1 MIRAFSSESL
11 PRTRSGAET
20 GSRLENASNE
30 ESRAPFRFYR
40 NGKGSGA
47 RAKLRG
53 DRRTSA
59 WKPRYRLARYTA
71 SICLLV
77 LGSAAADARSLEIIT
92 ERGALTLCANPNA
105 LPFASKTGSVPGF
118 QIELG
123 EKIAQQLG
131 VKLAREWVISAIQY
145 RRADCDLVLDSIARK
160 DTPPAGGVQ
169 VSRPYHRSGV
179 VLAVRADSRA
189 SSLAS
194 LGSDQRVGVPVGSL
208 VSMTLDK
215 GGTVT
220 SPFVFEDDIVAA
232 LANREIEAAAV
243 TPATVGWFNQ
253 QHADKP
259 LRLIP
264 AFDNDPDLNWNIAAG
279 LFRPD
284 DKLRQRV
291 DAAIEAL
298 LADGTI
304 ARIYARYGI
313 ELRPPQ

>member
-1 MIRAFSSESL
+1 MAAAARAGVRSCRRPSAATNSSSSASGRARRAPCLALVKCSATARSWRSWPTFGGSMIRAFSSESL

-30 ESRAPFRFYR
+30 GSRAPFRFHR

-53 DRRTSA
+53 DPRTSA

-71 SICLLV
+71 SICLLL

-131 VKLAREWVISAIQY
+131 VKLTREWVISAMQY

-160 DTPPAGGVQ
+160 DTEPAGGVQ
-169 VSRPYHRSGV
+169 LSRPYHRSGV
-179 VLAVRADSRA
+179 VLAVRDDSHA

-194 LGSDQRVGVPVGSL
+194 LGPDQRVGVPIGSL
-208 VSMTLDK
+208 VSM
-215 GGTVT
+215 
-220 SPFVFEDDIVAA
+220 
-232 LANREIEAAAV
+232 
-243 TPATVGWFNQ
+243 
-253 QHADKP
+253 
-259 LRLIP
+259 
-264 AFDNDPDLNWNIAAG
+264 
-279 LFRPD
+279 
-284 DKLRQRV
+284 
-291 DAAIEAL
+291 
-298 LADGTI
+298 
-304 ARIYARYGI
+304 
-313 ELRPPQ
+313 

>member
-1 MIRAFSSESL
+1 MTSV
-11 PRTRSGAET
+11 GAKRQ
-20 GSRLENASNE
+20 S
-30 ESRAPFRFYR
+30 
-40 NGKGSGA
+40 
-47 RAKLRG
+47 
-53 DRRTSA
+53 DRRSIA
-59 WKPRYRLARYTA
+59 RKSRRCLARCATGVFLWA
-71 SICLLV
+71 LA
-77 LGSAAADARSLEIIT
+77 GAAADARSLEVVI

-105 LPFASKTGSVPGF
+105 LPFASKTGPLPGF

-123 EKIAQQLG
+123 EKIAEQLG
-131 VKLAREWVISAIQY
+131 VKLTREWVISAIQY
-145 RRADCDLVLDSIARK
+145 RRADCDFVLDSIARK
-160 DTPPAGGVQ
+160 DTPPAGGVRL
-169 VSRPYHRSGV
+169 SRPYHRSGV
-179 VLAVRADSRA
+179 VLAVRADSQA
-189 SSLAS
+189 SSLSS
-194 LGSDQRVGVPVGSL
+194 LGPGQRVGVPVGSL
-208 VSMTLDK
+208 VSMMLDK

-220 SPFVFEDDIVAA
+220 SPFVFEDDIVTA
-232 LANREIEAAAV
+232 LVNREVEAAAV
-243 TPATVGWFNQ
+243 TPGTVGWFSK

-284 DKLRQRV
+284 DKLRERV

>member
-1 MIRAFSSESL
+1 MTRASS
-11 PRTRSGAET
+11 A
-20 GSRLENASNE
+20 
-30 ESRAPFRFYR
+30 
-40 NGKGSGA
+40 
-47 RAKLRG
+47 
-53 DRRTSA
+53 A
-59 WKPRYRLARYTA
+59 WKARHRLTRYAA
-71 SICLLV
+71 SLSLLM
-77 LGSAAADARSLEIIT
+77 LWNTPADARSLETVI
-92 ERGALTLCANPNA
+92 ERGALTLCASPNA
-105 LPFASKTGSVPGF
+105 LPFASKSGPVPGF

-131 VKLAREWVISAIQY
+131 VKLTREWVVSAIQY
-145 RRADCDLVLDSIARK
+145 RRADCDLVLDVIARK

-169 VSRPYHRSGV
+169 TSRPYHRSGV
-179 VLAVRADSRA
+179 VLAVRGDSPA

-208 VSMTLDK
+208 VSMTLAK
-215 GGTVT
+215 GGAAT

-243 TPATVGWFNQ
+243 TPMTVGWFNL

-264 AFDNDPDLNWNIAAG
+264 AFDNDQDLNWNIAAG
-279 LFRPD
+279 LLRPD

-313 ELRPPQ
+313 EQRPPQ

>member
-1 MIRAFSSESL
+1 MTRA
-11 PRTRSGAET
+11 
-20 GSRLENASNE
+20 
-30 ESRAPFRFYR
+30 
-40 NGKGSGA
+40 A
-47 RAKLRG
+47 R
-53 DRRTSA
+53 
-59 WKPRYRLARYTA
+59 KPRYRLAAYAA
-71 SICLLV
+71 SLALLS
-77 LGSAAADARSLEIIT
+77 LWSASANGRSLQSVI
-92 ERGALTLCANPNA
+92 ERGALTLCASPNA
-105 LPFASKTGSVPGF
+105 LPFASRFGPVPGF

-123 EKIAQQLG
+123 EKIAEQLG
-131 VKLAREWVISAIQY
+131 VKLAREWVVSASQH
-145 RRADCDLVLDSIARK
+145 RRVNCDLVLDVIARK
-160 DTPPAGGVQ
+160 DTAPPDGVR

-179 VLAVRADSRA
+179 VLAVRSDSPA

-194 LGSDQRVGVPVGSL
+194 LGSDQRVGVPVGSV
-208 VSMTLDK
+208 VSRTLGK
-215 GGTVT
+215 SGTAT

-243 TPATVGWFNQ
+243 TPMTVGWFNLR
-253 QHADKP
+253 HADKP

-264 AFDNDPDLNWNIAAG
+264 AFDNDQDLNWNIAAG
-279 LFRPD
+279 LLRPD

>member
-1 MIRAFSSESL
+1 MTSSAL
-11 PRTRSGAET
+11 
-20 GSRLENASNE
+20 
-30 ESRAPFRFYR
+30 
-40 NGKGSGA
+40 
-47 RAKLRG
+47 
-53 DRRTSA
+53 
-59 WKPRYRLARYTA
+59 KPRYLARYA
-71 SICLLV
+71 AGLSLLM
-77 LGSAAADARSLEIIT
+77 LWNAPADARSLETVI
-92 ERGALTLCANPNA
+92 ERGALTLCASPNA
-105 LPFASKTGSVPGF
+105 LPFASKTGPVPGF

-123 EKIAQQLG
+123 EKIAEQLG
-131 VKLAREWVISAIQY
+131 VKLTREWVVSAIQY
-145 RRADCDLVLDSIARK
+145 RRADCDLVLDVIARK
-160 DTPPAGGVQ
+160 DTPPSGGVR

-179 VLAVRADSRA
+179 VLAVRGNSHA

-208 VSMTLDK
+208 VSMTLAK
-215 GGTVT
+215 GGAAT
-220 SPFVFEDDIVAA
+220 SPFAFEDDIVAA

-243 TPATVGWFNQ
+243 TPMTVGWFNL

-264 AFDNDPDLNWNIAAG
+264 AFDNDQDLNWNIAAG
-279 LFRPD
+279 LLRPD
-284 DKLRQRV
+284 DKLKQRV

>member
-1 MIRAFSSESL
+1 MKRH
-11 PRTRSGAET
+11 
-20 GSRLENASNE
+20 
-30 ESRAPFRFYR
+30 
-40 NGKGSGA
+40 
-47 RAKLRG
+47 G
-53 DRRTSA
+53 DRRTAA
-59 WKPRYRLARYTA
+59 WKLRYRLARYAA
-71 SICLLV
+71 SLSLLM
-77 LGSAAADARSLEIIT
+77 LWNAAADARSLETVI

-105 LPFASKTGSVPGF
+105 LPFASKTGPIPGF

-131 VKLAREWVISAIQY
+131 VKLTREWVVSAIQY
-145 RRADCDLVLDSIARK
+145 RRAGCDLVLDFIARK

-169 VSRPYHRSGV
+169 ISRPYHRSGV
-179 VLAVRADSRA
+179 LLAVRGDSPA

-208 VSMTLDK
+208 VSMTLAK
-215 GGTVT
+215 GGTAT
-220 SPFVFEDDIVAA
+220 SPFVFEGDIVAA

-243 TPATVGWFNQ
+243 TPVTVGWFNL

-264 AFDNDPDLNWNIAAG
+264 AFDNDQDLNWNIAAG
-279 LFRPD
+279 LFGPD

>member
-1 MIRAFSSESL
+1 M
-11 PRTRSGAET
+11 
-20 GSRLENASNE
+20 
-30 ESRAPFRFYR
+30 
-40 NGKGSGA
+40 
-47 RAKLRG
+47 
-53 DRRTSA
+53 
-59 WKPRYRLARYTA
+59 W
-71 SICLLV
+71 LLV
-77 LGSAAADARSLEIIT
+77 LGSAAADARSLETII
-92 ERGALTLCANPNA
+92 ERGALTLCASPNA
-105 LPFASKTGSVPGF
+105 LPFASKTGPVPGF
-118 QIELG
+118 QIEIG
-123 EKIAQQLG
+123 EQIALKLG
-131 VKLAREWVISAIQY
+131 VKLTREWVVSAIQY

-169 VSRPYHRSGV
+169 ITRPYHRSGV
-179 VLAVRADSRA
+179 VLAVRADQPA
-189 SSLAS
+189 SSLQN
-194 LGSDQRVGVPVGSL
+194 LGPDQRVGVPVGSL
-208 VSMTLDK
+208 VSMMLAK

-243 TPATVGWFNQ
+243 TPATIGWFNL

-264 AFDNDPDLNWNIAAG
+264 AFDSEPDLNWNVAAG
-279 LFRPD
+279 LLRPD
-284 DKLRQRV
+284 DRLRQRV